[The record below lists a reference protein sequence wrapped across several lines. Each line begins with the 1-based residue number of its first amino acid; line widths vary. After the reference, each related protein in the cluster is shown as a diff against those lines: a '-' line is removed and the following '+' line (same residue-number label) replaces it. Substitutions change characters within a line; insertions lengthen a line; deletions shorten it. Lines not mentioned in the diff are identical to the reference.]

1 MKTTPFRMTFSL
13 KILDPDMIA
22 DEVRPENSDDRMDR
36 EMLLFFLKNHN
47 LLNPRRLGA
56 IPGCNP
62 WTRPMIA
69 NTAFNKGISFG
80 R

>member
-1 MKTTPFRMTFSL
+1 
-13 KILDPDMIA
+13 MIA
-22 DEVRPENSDDRMDR
+22 DPEEVWPEDLDNEMDG
-36 EMLLFFLKNHN
+36 EMSLFLKNHN
-47 LLNPRRLGA
+47 LLNPRRLEA

-80 R
+80 RNLPIIIQ